1 MIVIPNWIPE
11 LWAYTLNG
19 MVFLLSVYVSYSL
32 SKELHR
38 DIFDENK

>member
-1 MIVIPNWIPE
+1 MIVIPNWIGD

-19 MVFLLSVYVSYSL
+19 MIFLLSVYVSYSL

-38 DIFDENK
+38 DIFDEDI